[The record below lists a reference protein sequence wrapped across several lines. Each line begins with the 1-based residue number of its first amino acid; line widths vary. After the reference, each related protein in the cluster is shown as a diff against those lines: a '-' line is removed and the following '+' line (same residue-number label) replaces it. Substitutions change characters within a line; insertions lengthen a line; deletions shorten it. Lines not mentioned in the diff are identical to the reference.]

1 MVFVEVI
8 MLEELK
14 KYLKKRM
21 DHAAKRVDGLKGNPN
36 RRYDLGY
43 WEGKL
48 STYEGLLDT
57 IKEMEKLKTGTG

>member
-1 MVFVEVI
+1 

-48 STYEGLLDT
+48 STYCSILDT
-57 IKEMEKLKTGTG
+57 VKEMEKIKTATD